1 MLTTKN
7 GYKRDIYCC
16 IFYCIHSIGLYV
28 LSIGNEACHIT
39 VWMIVKTVLTVT
51 FSSYGN
57 RQISTPHK
65 IDTPELINKK
75 SRHSWLRPREDPY
88 TKFGTNPP
96 NEGFCAN
103 GWNITK
109 NYFYLY
115 LFFSGLH
122 TGQTRGWI
130 FTRDSSND
138 VKSRKDVPFRGPND
152 VPLNF
157 GVKTQ
162 QKLKFW
168 GRE

>member
-115 LFFSGLH
+115 LFSQVRVQVRPVDEFLCSIAL
-122 TGQTRGWI
+122 QR
-130 FTRDSSND
+130 
-138 VKSRKDVPFRGPND
+138 RKI
-152 VPLNF
+152 
-157 GVKTQ
+157 TQ
-162 QKLKFW
+162 GCAFLGSERCAPKFW
-168 GRE
+168 G